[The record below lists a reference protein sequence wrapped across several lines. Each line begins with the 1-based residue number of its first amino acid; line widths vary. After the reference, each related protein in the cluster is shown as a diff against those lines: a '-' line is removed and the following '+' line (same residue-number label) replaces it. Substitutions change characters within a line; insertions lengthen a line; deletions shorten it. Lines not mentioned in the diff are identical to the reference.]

1 MRILL
6 ISCLIALS
14 GCSSDLYV
22 RTSAADRTI
31 PNPGGSVSGGAVELR
46 SPMTSLAVVLFGVH
60 LVALVAQGQEA
71 VPSAETPALDP
82 GRSVSEQDCTR
93 PVAESGG
100 NLRCR

>member
-6 ISCLIALS
+6 IACVVALS

-22 RTSAADRTI
+22 RTSAADRT
-31 PNPGGSVSGGAVELR
+31 NPSAGGSVSGGAVELR
-46 SPMTSLAVVLFGVH
+46 SPMTSLAVMLFGVH
-60 LVALVAQGQEA
+60 LVAQGQDA